1 MSLLASYLLA
11 AAGSQSSPENWW
23 VALDNANTSHGFN
36 YMVRI
41 AADSNGNLLVAG
53 STDNNT
59 GLGRDNYFI
68 AKLDDTGALQLDR
81 ELDISNNHMFFDDMA
96 VDGNDDVYLTG
107 YYSSNH
113 TTACVKLDS
122 GLTTNDFAIAAN
134 IVNKDVKYRAVT
146 TDSSNEIY
154 LAGRVEEFA
163 FNDEAVGIAKC
174 DPTTGS
180 NDWKRTWAGSQ
191 DNFQAFG
198 ICVHDNSGTD
208 EIFVAAYDDT
218 NNVERGYLL
227 EYNTSGTLQN
237 QYEYRGQASSSSTT
251 YKRVNFGTIVSDGT
265 SLYVSFEIDQ
275 DVGIV
280 KIDPADGDIL
290 WQKNYD
296 TTGQSGVGFYTACAV
311 TPDGNYVYV
320 VGRGRSGNSTDP
332 DQSGW
337 LAKFA
342 TSDGTLQWQRN
353 IFISRTN
360 SITYLNAVYATN
372 DNVYIAGMNNVGN
385 VDFVFVAK
393 LPGDGSGTNTFTG
406 DALTIVYETG
416 TGASNSM
423 ILKKYTSSY
432 SEQASSVSFTN
443 TLTMN
448 NSEGGIEIDQT
459 NRF

>member
-23 VALDNANTSHGFN
+23 VVLDNANTSHGFN
-36 YMVRI
+36 YMVKI

-81 ELDISNNHMFFDDMA
+81 ELGITNFHVFFDDMA

-122 GLTTNDFAIAAN
+122 GLTTNDHVISASLS
-134 IVNKDVKYRAVT
+134 NKDVKYRAVT
-146 TDSSNEIY
+146 TDSSNEVY

-174 DPTTGS
+174 DVNTGVK
-180 NDWKRTWAGSQ
+180 DWARTYAGSQ

-198 ICVHDNSGTD
+198 ICIHDNSGTN

-227 EYNTSGTLQN
+227 KYNLSGTLQN
-237 QYEYRGQASSSSTT
+237 QYEYRGQQSSSSTT
-251 YKRVNFGTIVSDGT
+251 YKRVNFGNIVSDGT

-280 KIDPADGDIL
+280 KIDPATGLIS

-296 TTGQSGVGFYTACAV
+296 TNGHSGQGFNTACAV

-320 VGRGRSGNSTDP
+320 VGRGRSGNSTDA

-353 IFISRTN
+353 IFISRN
-360 SITYLNAVYATN
+360 SITYLNAIHATN
-372 DNVYIAGMNNVGN
+372 DNVYIAGMNNSGTA
-385 VDFVFVAK
+385 DFVFVAK
-393 LPGDGSGTNTFTG
+393 LPGDGSGTNTYTG
-406 DALTIVYETG
+406 DALTITYETG
-416 TGASNSM
+416 TGSANSM
-423 ILKKYTSSY
+423 VLKRYVPTYSTATSY
-432 SEQASSVSFTN
+432 VSFGT
-443 TLTMN
+443 TLTMSN
-448 NSEGGIEIDQT
+448 VEGGIEVDQT

>member
-23 VALDNANTSHGFN
+23 VVLDNANTSYGFQS
-36 YMVRI
+36 MVKI

-59 GLGRDNYFI
+59 GVGRDNYFI

-81 ELDISNNHMFFDDMA
+81 ELGITNYHVFFDDIA

-122 GLTTNDFAIAAN
+122 GLTTNDHVISAGLS
-134 IVNKDVKYRAVT
+134 NKDVKYRAVT
-146 TDSSNEIY
+146 TDSSNKVY

-163 FNDEAVGIAKC
+163 FNDEAVGIAAC
-174 DPTTGS
+174 NAGTGVK
-180 NDWKRTWAGSQ
+180 DWARTYAGSQ
-191 DNFQAFG
+191 DNFEAFG
-198 ICVHDNSGTD
+198 ICIHDNSGTD
-208 EIFVAAYDDT
+208 EIFVAAYNDT
-218 NNVERGYLL
+218 TNVERGYLL
-227 EYNTSGTLQN
+227 KYNLSGTLLQH
-237 QYEYRGQASSSSTT
+237 YEYRGFESSSSST
-251 YKRVNFGTIVSDGT
+251 YKRVNFGNIVSDGT
-265 SLYVSFEIDQ
+265 SLYISFEIDQ
-275 DVGIV
+275 DIGIA
-280 KIDPADGDIL
+280 KINPNGGTIS

-296 TTGQSGVGFYTACAV
+296 TNGQSIYGYDTACTV

-320 VGRGRSGNSTDP
+320 VGRGRSGNSIDP

-342 TSDGTLQWQRN
+342 TSNGTLQWQRN
-353 IFISRTN
+353 IFISRINSLTN
-360 SITYLNAVYATN
+360 LNAVYATN
-372 DNVYIAGMNNVGN
+372 DNVYIAGINESGT
-385 VDFVFVAK
+385 DDYVFVAK

-406 DALTIVYETG
+406 DALTITYEAG
-416 TGASNSM
+416 TGSANSM
-423 ILKKYTSSY
+423 VLSKYEPAYGTATSF
-432 SEQASSVSFTN
+432 VGFGT
-443 TLTMN
+443 TLTMSN
-448 NSEGGIEIDQT
+448 VEGGIEVDQT